1 MHVAEAAVELLAV
14 IDHVVDFV
22 GSRAAC
28 IHDAQATIVQ
38 GNSAIL
44 YLWYDNEFGY
54 SCQVVRMVQ
63 KMAGIELPSLP

>member
-1 MHVAEAAVELLAV
+1 CTIV
-14 IDHVVDFV
+14 
-22 GSRAAC
+22 AC

-54 SCQVVRMVQ
+54 ACQVHRVLEHV
-63 KMAGIELPSLP
+63 AGVHYAVYPDATTVGFSWSQSQ